1 MTKNQQQHTPM
12 NSITL
17 SFLWYYMILVN
28 GLNVYMFLDHR
39 NLMLNNISP
48 NMMLLK
54 VHHLSQGPSIMLGYL
69 ALSGLLLTRYVVGVV
84 NATNVTV
91 QIRGHRI
98 ENEGM

>member
-1 MTKNQQQHTPM
+1 MV
-12 NSITL
+12 L
-17 SFLWYYMILVN
+17 YVLLLCLVN

-69 ALSGLLLTRYVVGVV
+69 ALSGLLLTRYVVGGTV
-84 NATNVTV
+84 NATSV
-91 QIRGHRI
+91 QCRL
-98 ENEGM
+98 EVAE